1 MPLVVGLTGGIGSGK
16 SAAAAMFAELGA
28 AIVDT
33 DAIAHA
39 LTSPKGTAMA
49 AIREGFGPDY
59 LTPDGALDRARMR
72 TRVFSDAAAKRR
84 LEAIL
89 HPLIRAEVLAR
100 ARSVTAP
107 YVIVVIPL
115 LFETGGY
122 PGLIQRVAVVDC
134 AEETQIAR
142 TMARSGLTRP
152 EVDAILGTQAS
163 RGTRRAGAHDLLDND
178 GSLDDLRT
186 QVAALHRL
194 YLDLARRQTS
204 TPTQ

>member
-16 SAAAAMFAELGA
+16 SAAARMFGELGA
-28 AIVDT
+28 RIVDT
-33 DAIAHA
+33 DAIAHR
-39 LTSPKGTAMA
+39 LTAPGGDAMS
-49 AIREGFGPDY
+49 AIREAFGPHY
-59 LTPDGALDRARMR
+59 VTINGALDRARMR
-72 TRVFSDAAAKRR
+72 SRVFADPAAKRR
-84 LEAIL
+84 LEGIL

-100 ARSVTAP
+100 VGSPGAP

-142 TMARSGLTRP
+142 TMARSGLSRA
-152 EVDAILGTQAS
+152 EVEAILRAQAS
-163 RGTRRAGAHDLLDND
+163 RATRRAGAHDLLDND
-178 GSLDDLRT
+178 GTLDGLRD
-186 QVAALHRL
+186 QVAALHRR
-194 YLDLARRQTS
+194 YLDLARLQTS

>member
-16 SAAAAMFAELGA
+16 SAAAAIFEELGA

-39 LTSPKGTAMA
+39 LTAPQGAAMA
-49 AIREGFGPDY
+49 AIRETFGPHY
-59 LTPDGALDRARMR
+59 VAPNGALDRSRMR
-72 TRVFSDAAAKRR
+72 TRVFADAAAKRR

-89 HPLIRAEVLAR
+89 HPLIRAEVLGR
-100 ARSVTAP
+100 ARSVRAP
-107 YVIVVIPL
+107 YLIVVIPL

-142 TMARSGLTRP
+142 TMARSGLSRE
-152 EVDAILGTQAS
+152 EVESILRAQAS
-163 RGTRRAGAHDLLDND
+163 RATRRAGAHDLLDND
-178 GSLDDLRT
+178 GSLDSLRA
-186 QVAALHRL
+186 QIAALHQS
-194 YLDLARRQTS
+194 YLALARRQSS
-204 TPTQ
+204 TTPQ

>member
-16 SAAAAMFAELGA
+16 SAAAAMFGELGA
-28 AIVDT
+28 GIVDT
-33 DAIAHA
+33 DAIAHE
-39 LTSPKGTAMA
+39 LTAPGGAAMP
-49 AIREGFGPDY
+49 AIREAFGPDY
-59 LTPDGALDRARMR
+59 LTANGALDRARMR
-72 TRVFSDAAAKRR
+72 IRVFADPTAKRR
-84 LEAIL
+84 LEGIL
-89 HPLIRAEVLAR
+89 HPLIRAAVLAR
-100 ARSVTAP
+100 ARSAAAP
-107 YVIVVIPL
+107 YVVVVIPL

-142 TMARSGLTRP
+142 TMARSGLTRA
-152 EVDAILGTQAS
+152 EVEAILGAQAS

-178 GSLDDLRT
+178 GSLDGLRA

-204 TPTQ
+204 TQIQ